1 MHSMKVTGP
10 PANFPLSSAF
20 QDIPGLAIT
29 AYFDD
34 EVILLI
40 KTAIF
45 HNPSGTEVQ
54 VATVFAIDGIIELNP
69 EIRLDLKPGY
79 VLAGTGANIYH
90 VTSGQHTI
98 TVKAVGKDEVT
109 GEVVLANRATLA
121 LVRWS

>member
-1 MHSMKVTGP
+1 MNCTKVTGP
-10 PANFPLSSAF
+10 PVNFELTSAF
-20 QDIPGLAIT
+20 QDIPGLCIT
-29 AYFDD
+29 QYFDD

-54 VATVFAIDGIIELNP
+54 VATVFAIDGVIELNP
-69 EIRLDLKPGY
+69 EIRLDLRPGY

-90 VTSGQHTI
+90 VTAGEHTI
-98 TVKAVGKDEVT
+98 TVKAVGKDAPV

-121 LVRWS
+121 LMRWI